1 MRLKNISLSG
11 FKSFVDPTK
20 ISFPSSMSGVVG
32 PNGCGKSNIIDAVRW
47 VMGEISAKNLRGENM
62 ADVIFSG
69 SSSRAPSSRAS
80 VELLFDNSLGKLGG
94 EYSSYSEISVK
105 RVLEI
110 DGRSIYFLNG
120 SECRRKDIT
129 DIFLG
134 TGLGPRSYAVI
145 EQEMATKLISSKPEE
160 LRMYIEEVAGI
171 SVYRE
176 RKKETESRI
185 KKTKENLSRVKDL
198 KDEIERQLLKLK
210 RQVKSAE
217 RYEALKAEEK
227 SKKGLLKAISWQT
240 RKEKISNIDL
250 SIKELE
256 SSLEKERTLKI
267 SLNSEIDKSKVTQS
281 EIQQKIDKVQ
291 QDYYSSGADLTSSE
305 QELSLL
311 KEKRKDLLL
320 EKDQMEETLNSFSSD
335 KDNLSKELSE
345 AELELSKKEPE
356 LQALDESFSKLE
368 GAMSPDFLVE
378 KIFLDVSNLTV
389 SLEETTRDFSTK
401 TESDIQEI
409 HSFALEIKN
418 KLEKLKESIKHQS
431 QYQEEKFKTQK
442 TELLS
447 LSSEIT
453 SFKVKIAEIKSK
465 LSAIES
471 SKLNT
476 ITAKNSLEEK
486 LYEIEGPIQKIEA
499 DIKPLLDSRIDVEGN
514 LSKLREH
521 FNDLNENIRANE
533 RRIHETDLSLE
544 DFNKD
549 IQKYKLERQGF
560 ISESA
565 IFEEQLKN
573 DNYEIQGLLDEI
585 TENMTE
591 ESLVEEISKIETSI
605 ERIGPINLAAA
616 EEYKIE
622 EERNSE
628 IDTQMSEL
636 NSALETLQGAI
647 KKIDLESRTK
657 FKDTLDKLNIKLG
670 ELFPKLFGGG
680 FAKLEL
686 TERDLLESGVLFKAM
701 PPGKKN
707 VNVSQLSGGEKA
719 LSSIAL
725 VFSFFSLNPA
735 PFCILDEIDAPLDD
749 FNTSRFIN
757 MVEEMSEKVQ
767 FIFVTHN
774 KISMEKSKHL
784 MGVTMQ
790 EPGVSRLVSVD
801 VDEALK
807 MAAS

>member
-11 FKSFVDPTK
+11 FKSFVDPTR
-20 ISFPSSMSGVVG
+20 IPFPSSMSGVVG

-110 DGRSIYFLNG
+110 DGRSIYYLNG

-217 RYEALKAEEK
+217 KYELLKAEEK
-227 SKKGLLKAISWQT
+227 TKKGLLKAISWQT
-240 RKEKISNIDL
+240 RKEKISNIDIA
-250 SIKELE
+250 IKELE
-256 SSLEKERTLKI
+256 SSFEKERTLKI
-267 SLNSEIDKSKVTQS
+267 TLNSEIDKSKVTQS

-311 KEKRKDLLL
+311 KEKRNDLQL
-320 EKDQMEETLNSFSSD
+320 EKDQMAETLNSFASEKHS
-335 KDNLSKELSE
+335 LSRELSE
-345 AELELSKKEPE
+345 VELELSKKEPE

-368 GAMSPDFLVE
+368 GAMSPDFLAE
-378 KIFLDVSNLTV
+378 KVFLDVSNLAV
-389 SLEETTRDFSTK
+389 SLEDAARDFSVK
-401 TESDIQEI
+401 TESDINEI

-431 QYQEEKFKTQK
+431 QHQEEKFKAQK

-465 LSAIES
+465 LSAIEN

-476 ITAKNSLEEK
+476 INAKNLLEEK
-486 LYEIEGPIQKIEA
+486 LLEIEIPIQKIEA

-514 LSKLREH
+514 LSKLREQ
-521 FNDLNENIRANE
+521 FSDLNETMRANE
-533 RRIHETDLSLE
+533 RRIHETDVSL
-544 DFNKD
+544 DGFNNN

-591 ESLVEEISKIETSI
+591 ELLVEEISIIETSI

-616 EEYKIE
+616 EEYKLE

-628 IDTQMSEL
+628 IDTQVSEL

-680 FAKLEL
+680 FAQLEL
-686 TERDLLESGVLFKAM
+686 TESDLLESGVLFKAM

-757 MVEEMSEKVQ
+757 MVEEMSSKVQ

>member
-20 ISFPSSMSGVVG
+20 IPFPSSMSGVVG

-110 DGRSIYFLNG
+110 DGRSIYYLNG

-291 QDYYSSGADLTSSE
+291 QDYYSSGADLNSSE

-311 KEKRKDLLL
+311 KEKKNELLL
-320 EKDQMEETLNSFSSD
+320 EKDKMIETLNSFSLE

-389 SLEETTRDFSTK
+389 SLEEATRDFSTK
-401 TESDIQEI
+401 TESDIKEI

-431 QYQEEKFKTQK
+431 QYQEEKFKAQK
-442 TELLS
+442 MELLS
-447 LSSEIT
+447 LSSDIT
-453 SFKVKIAEIKSK
+453 SIKVKIAEIKSK

-476 ITAKNSLEEK
+476 VSAKSSLEEK
-486 LYEIEGPIQKIEA
+486 LLEIDGPIQKIEA
-499 DIKPLLDSRIDVEGN
+499 DIKPLLDSRVDVEGN
-514 LSKLREH
+514 LTKLREH
-521 FNDLNENIRANE
+521 FNELNETIRANE
-533 RRIHETDLSLE
+533 RKIHETDIGIE
-544 DFNKD
+544 EFNSN

-573 DNYEIQGLLDEI
+573 DNYEIQGLLDQI

-591 ESLVEEISKIETSI
+591 ESLVEEISKIENSI

-616 EEYKIE
+616 EEYKLE

-657 FKDTLDKLNIKLG
+657 FKDTMDKLNIKLG

>member
-240 RKEKISNIDL
+240 RREKISNIDL

-320 EKDQMEETLNSFSSD
+320 EKDQTEETLNSFSSY

-345 AELELSKKEPE
+345 TELELSKKEPE

-389 SLEETTRDFSTK
+389 SLEETTRDFSSK

-409 HSFALEIKN
+409 HSFVLEIKN

-431 QYQEEKFKTQK
+431 QYQEEKFKAQK

-447 LSSEIT
+447 LSSDIT

-476 ITAKNSLEEK
+476 IAAKNSLEEK
-486 LYEIEGPIQKIEA
+486 LNEIEGPIQKIEA
-499 DIKPLLDSRIDVEGN
+499 DIKPLLDSRIGVEGN

-521 FNDLNENIRANE
+521 FNGLNENIRANE

-616 EEYKIE
+616 EEYKLE

>member
-20 ISFPSSMSGVVG
+20 IPFPSSMSGVVG

-47 VMGEISAKNLRGENM
+47 VMGEISAKNLRGESM

-94 EYSSYSEISVK
+94 EYSSYSEISVR

-110 DGRSIYFLNG
+110 DGRSIYYLNG

-217 RYEALKAEEK
+217 RYKALKKEEK
-227 SKKGLLKAISWQT
+227 NKKGLLKALSWQK
-240 RKEKISNIDL
+240 RKEKISKINL
-250 SIKELE
+250 TIKESE
-256 SSLEKERTLKI
+256 SNLEKERTLKI
-267 SLNSEIDKSKVTQS
+267 SLGAEIDKSKVNQS

-291 QDYYSSGADLTSSE
+291 QDYYSSGADLTNSE
-305 QELSLL
+305 QELALL
-311 KEKRKDLLL
+311 KEKKKDLLL
-320 EKDQMEETLNSFSSD
+320 EKDQIEENLESFIVEKESLVEQQC
-335 KDNLSKELSE
+335 KLEIELSH
-345 AELELSKKEPE
+345 KEPE
-356 LQALDESFSKLE
+356 LQALDESFAQLE

-378 KIFLDVSNLTV
+378 KLYLDVSNLTI
-389 SLEETTRDFSTK
+389 SLEEVVSDYARKNVNDISVIHNFS
-401 TESDIQEI
+401 I
-409 HSFALEIKN
+409 EIKK
-418 KLEKLKESIKHQS
+418 KLEKLKESLKHQS
-431 QYQEEKFKTQK
+431 QYQEEKFKAQK
-442 TELLS
+442 IELLA

-453 SFKVKIAEIKSK
+453 SFKVSIAEIKSK
-465 LSAIES
+465 LGALERTKSDSETNRTS
-471 SKLNT
+471 VENKLIN
-476 ITAKNSLEEK
+476 LEA
-486 LYEIEGPIQKIEA
+486 PIQKIEA
-499 DIKPLLDSRIDVEGN
+499 EIKPLLDSRIDVEGN
-514 LSKLREH
+514 LSNLREE
-521 FNDLNENIRANE
+521 FNNLNELIRNNE
-533 RRIHETDLSLE
+533 RKIHQTDLSLE
-544 DFNKD
+544 NFNGE
-549 IQKYKLERQGF
+549 IQKSKLERQGL

-573 DNYEIQGLLDEI
+573 DNYEIQSLLDSLRDDL
-585 TENMTE
+585 TEDM
-591 ESLVEEISKIETSI
+591 LIDEISRIESSI

-616 EEYKIE
+616 EEYKLE

-628 IDTQMSEL
+628 IDVQLIEL
-636 NSALETLQGAI
+636 NSALETLQSAI

-657 FKDTLDKLNIKLG
+657 FKDTLDKLNIKLA

-686 TERDLLESGVLFKAM
+686 TESDLLESGVLFKAM

>member
-20 ISFPSSMSGVVG
+20 IPFPSSMSGVVG

-47 VMGEISAKNLRGENM
+47 VMGEISAKNLRGESM

-94 EYSSYSEISVK
+94 EYSSYSEISVR

-110 DGRSIYFLNG
+110 DGRSIYYLNG

-217 RYEALKAEEK
+217 RYKSLKEEEK
-227 SKKGLLKAISWQT
+227 NKKGLLKALSWQK
-240 RKEKISNIDL
+240 RKEKISKINL
-250 SIKELE
+250 TIKESE
-256 SSLEKERTLKI
+256 SNLEKERTLKI
-267 SLNSEIDKSKVTQS
+267 SLGAEIDKSKVNQS

-291 QDYYSSGADLTSSE
+291 QDYYSSGADLTNSE
-305 QELSLL
+305 QELALL
-311 KEKRKDLLL
+311 KEKKKDLLL
-320 EKDQMEETLNSFSSD
+320 EKDQIEENLESFIVEKES
-335 KDNLSKELSE
+335 LVEQQSKLEIELSH
-345 AELELSKKEPE
+345 KEPE
-356 LQALDESFSKLE
+356 LQALDESFAQLE

-378 KIFLDVSNLTV
+378 KLYLDVSNLTI
-389 SLEETTRDFSTK
+389 SLEEVVSDYASKNVTDISVIHNFS
-401 TESDIQEI
+401 I
-409 HSFALEIKN
+409 EIKK
-418 KLEKLKESIKHQS
+418 KLEKLKESLKHQS
-431 QYQEEKFKTQK
+431 QYQEEKFKAQK
-442 TELLS
+442 IELLA

-453 SFKVKIAEIKSK
+453 SFKVSIAEIKSK
-465 LSAIES
+465 LGALEKTKSDSETNRTSIEN
-471 SKLNT
+471 KLIN
-476 ITAKNSLEEK
+476 LEA
-486 LYEIEGPIQKIEA
+486 PIQKIEA
-499 DIKPLLDSRIDVEGN
+499 EIKPLLDSRIDVEGN
-514 LSKLREH
+514 LSNLREE
-521 FNDLNENIRANE
+521 FNNLNELIRNNE
-533 RRIHETDLSLE
+533 RKIHQTDLSLE
-544 DFNKD
+544 SFNGE
-549 IQKYKLERQGF
+549 IQKSKLERQGL

-573 DNYEIQGLLDEI
+573 DNYEIQSLLDSLRDDL
-585 TENMTE
+585 TEDM
-591 ESLVEEISKIETSI
+591 LIDEISRIESSI

-616 EEYKIE
+616 EEYKLE

-628 IDTQMSEL
+628 IDVQLIEL
-636 NSALETLQGAI
+636 NSALETLQSAI

-657 FKDTLDKLNIKLG
+657 FKDTLDKLNIKLA

-686 TERDLLESGVLFKAM
+686 TESDLLESGVLFKAM

>member
-20 ISFPSSMSGVVG
+20 IPFPSSMSGVVG

-47 VMGEISAKNLRGENM
+47 VMGEISAKNLRGESM

-94 EYSSYSEISVK
+94 EYSSYSEISVR

-110 DGRSIYFLNG
+110 DGRSIYYLNG

-217 RYEALKAEEK
+217 RYKSLKEEEK
-227 SKKGLLKAISWQT
+227 NKKGLLKALSWQK
-240 RKEKISNIDL
+240 RKEKISKINL
-250 SIKELE
+250 TIKESE
-256 SSLEKERTLKI
+256 SNLEKERTLKI
-267 SLNSEIDKSKVTQS
+267 SLGAEIDKSKVNQS

-291 QDYYSSGADLTSSE
+291 QDYYSSGADLTNSE
-305 QELSLL
+305 QELALL
-311 KEKRKDLLL
+311 KEKKKDLLL
-320 EKDQMEETLNSFSSD
+320 EKDQIEENLKSFFVEKES
-335 KDNLSKELSE
+335 LIEQQSKLEIELSH
-345 AELELSKKEPE
+345 KEPE
-356 LQALDESFSKLE
+356 LQALDESFAQLE

-378 KIFLDVSNLTV
+378 KLYLDVSNLTI
-389 SLEETTRDFSTK
+389 SLEEVVSDYARKNVNDISVIHNFS
-401 TESDIQEI
+401 I
-409 HSFALEIKN
+409 EIKK
-418 KLEKLKESIKHQS
+418 KLEKLKESLKHQS
-431 QYQEEKFKTQK
+431 QYQEEKFKAQK
-442 TELLS
+442 IELLA

-453 SFKVKIAEIKSK
+453 SFKVSIAEIKSK
-465 LSAIES
+465 LGALERTKSDSETNRTS
-471 SKLNT
+471 VENKLIN
-476 ITAKNSLEEK
+476 LEA
-486 LYEIEGPIQKIEA
+486 PIQKIEA
-499 DIKPLLDSRIDVEGN
+499 EIKPLLDSRIDVEGN
-514 LSKLREH
+514 LSNLREE
-521 FNDLNENIRANE
+521 FNNLNELIRNNE
-533 RRIHETDLSLE
+533 RKIHQTDLSLE
-544 DFNKD
+544 NFNGE
-549 IQKYKLERQGF
+549 IQKSKLERQGL

-573 DNYEIQGLLDEI
+573 DNYEIQSLLDSLRDDL
-585 TENMTE
+585 TEDM
-591 ESLVEEISKIETSI
+591 LIDEISRIESSI

-616 EEYKIE
+616 EEYKLE

-628 IDTQMSEL
+628 IDVQLIEL
-636 NSALETLQGAI
+636 NSALETLQSAI

-657 FKDTLDKLNIKLG
+657 FKDTLDKLNIKLA

-686 TERDLLESGVLFKAM
+686 TESDLLESGVLFKAM

>member
-110 DGRSIYFLNG
+110 DGRSIYYLNG

-145 EQEMATKLISSKPEE
+145 EQEMATKLISSRPEE

-176 RKKETESRI
+176 RKRETESRI

-217 RYEALKAEEK
+217 RYEALKEEEK

-267 SLNSEIDKSKVTQS
+267 SLNSEIDKSKVSQS

-291 QDYYSSGADLTSSE
+291 QDYYSSGADLSSSE

-311 KEKRKDLLL
+311 KEKKNDLLS
-320 EKDQMEETLNSFSSD
+320 EKDQMVETLNDFSSE

-345 AELELSKKEPE
+345 VELELSKKEPE

-389 SLEETTRDFSTK
+389 SLEETARDFSTK
-401 TESDIQEI
+401 TESDIKEI
-409 HSFALEIKN
+409 HSFTQEIKN

-431 QYQEEKFKTQK
+431 QYQEEKFKAQK

-471 SKLNT
+471 SKLST
-476 ITAKNSLEEK
+476 VSAKNSLEEK
-486 LYEIEGPIQKIEA
+486 LVEIEGPIQKIEA
-499 DIKPLLDSRIDVEGN
+499 DIKPLLDSRVDVEGN
-514 LSKLREH
+514 LSKLREN
-521 FNDLNENIRANE
+521 FNDLNEIIRANE
-533 RRIHETDLSLE
+533 RRIHETDISIE
-544 DFNKD
+544 EFNSD

-591 ESLVEEISKIETSI
+591 ESLVEEISKIENSI

-616 EEYKIE
+616 EEYKLE

>member
-20 ISFPSSMSGVVG
+20 IPFPSSMSGVVG

-47 VMGEISAKNLRGENM
+47 VMGEISAKNLRGESM

-94 EYSSYSEISVK
+94 EYSSYSEISVR

-110 DGRSIYFLNG
+110 DGRSIYYLNG

-217 RYEALKAEEK
+217 RYKSLKEEEK
-227 SKKGLLKAISWQT
+227 NKKGLLKALSWQK
-240 RKEKISNIDL
+240 RKEKISKINL
-250 SIKELE
+250 TIKESE
-256 SSLEKERTLKI
+256 SNLEKERTLKI
-267 SLNSEIDKSKVTQS
+267 SLGAEIDKSKVNQS

-291 QDYYSSGADLTSSE
+291 QDYYSSGADLTNSE
-305 QELSLL
+305 QELALL
-311 KEKRKDLLL
+311 KEKKKDLLL
-320 EKDQMEETLNSFSSD
+320 EKDQIEENLKSFFVEKES
-335 KDNLSKELSE
+335 LVEQQSKLEIELSQ
-345 AELELSKKEPE
+345 KEPE
-356 LQALDESFSKLE
+356 LQALDESFAQLE

-378 KIFLDVSNLTV
+378 KLYLDVSNLTI
-389 SLEETTRDFSTK
+389 SLEEVVSDYASKNVTDISVIHNFS
-401 TESDIQEI
+401 I
-409 HSFALEIKN
+409 EIKK
-418 KLEKLKESIKHQS
+418 KLEKLKESLKHQS
-431 QYQEEKFKTQK
+431 QYQEEKFKAQK
-442 TELLS
+442 IELLA

-453 SFKVKIAEIKSK
+453 SFKVSIAEIKSK
-465 LSAIES
+465 LGALERTKSDSETNRTSIEN
-471 SKLNT
+471 KLIN
-476 ITAKNSLEEK
+476 LEA
-486 LYEIEGPIQKIEA
+486 PIQKIEA
-499 DIKPLLDSRIDVEGN
+499 EIKPLLDSRIDVEGN
-514 LSKLREH
+514 LSNLREE
-521 FNDLNENIRANE
+521 FNNLNELIRNNE
-533 RRIHETDLSLE
+533 RKIHQTDLSLE
-544 DFNKD
+544 SFNGE
-549 IQKYKLERQGF
+549 IQKSKLERQGL

-573 DNYEIQGLLDEI
+573 DNYEIQSLLDSLRDDL
-585 TENMTE
+585 TEDM
-591 ESLVEEISKIETSI
+591 LIDEISRIESSI

-616 EEYKIE
+616 EEYKLE

-628 IDTQMSEL
+628 IDVQLIEL
-636 NSALETLQGAI
+636 NSALETLQSAI

-657 FKDTLDKLNIKLG
+657 FKDTLDKLNIKLA

-686 TERDLLESGVLFKAM
+686 TESDLLESGVLFKAM

>member
-20 ISFPSSMSGVVG
+20 IPFPSSMSGVVG

-110 DGRSIYFLNG
+110 DGRSIYYLNG

-291 QDYYSSGADLTSSE
+291 QDYYSSGADLNSSE

-311 KEKRKDLLL
+311 KEKKNELLL
-320 EKDQMEETLNSFSSD
+320 EKDKMIETLNSFSLE

-378 KIFLDVSNLTV
+378 KIFLDVSNLAV
-389 SLEETTRDFSTK
+389 SLEETTRDFSSK

-431 QYQEEKFKTQK
+431 QYQEEKFKAQK
-442 TELLS
+442 MELLS
-447 LSSEIT
+447 LSSDIT
-453 SFKVKIAEIKSK
+453 SIKVKIAEIKSK

-476 ITAKNSLEEK
+476 VSAKSSLEEK
-486 LYEIEGPIQKIEA
+486 LLEIDGPIQKIEA
-499 DIKPLLDSRIDVEGN
+499 DIKPLLDSRVDVEGN
-514 LSKLREH
+514 LTKLREH
-521 FNDLNENIRANE
+521 FNELNETIRANE
-533 RRIHETDLSLE
+533 RKIHETDIGIE
-544 DFNKD
+544 EFNSN

-573 DNYEIQGLLDEI
+573 DNYEIQGLLDQI

-591 ESLVEEISKIETSI
+591 ESLVEEISKIENSI

-616 EEYKIE
+616 EEYKLE